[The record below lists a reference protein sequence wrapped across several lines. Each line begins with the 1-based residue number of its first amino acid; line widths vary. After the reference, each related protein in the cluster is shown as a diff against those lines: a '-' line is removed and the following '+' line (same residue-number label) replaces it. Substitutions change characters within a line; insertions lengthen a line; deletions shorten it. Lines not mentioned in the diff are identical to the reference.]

1 MLLILFI
8 IFSVVISSVVAKF
21 AFRTLANPLFVFI
34 VITSAQIVLYVINLA
49 FFEPLHF
56 QTQLYLSLYLFSGL
70 LGGLTAVAAF
80 NNKRHKLCVSALNID
95 KDKLKKNLRL
105 IGLAGLLVSIIF
117 AYNTLSLLQNNP
129 LAVYESAMDYRNDVM
144 FGDLA
149 DARGKFIPLLA
160 LSAINAGCILAPIYW
175 VLMQRAT
182 FIVFLP
188 LVAVVVYSIVIM
200 GRTHLMDSF
209 FLFAFSLAV
218 FEKLYAPLTTKR
230 IFFKFLLYSSL
241 VLSLLIFGMTEI
253 TGKSEWSARYP
264 HTFIN
269 DSPFLIQIYDYFTA
283 PLAKFNQ
290 VSIHDSP
297 EYSFGWSSF
306 RPLMYLLYKFGI
318 FSSYSDT
325 EYLFEEY
332 RLPFYGNV
340 SPAIRFFYED
350 FGVFGVFL
358 IPYLFML
365 ISCSLQFQ
373 LARKFSFGK
382 FAVLISFILA
392 FFGNTGVWAM
402 WYQHFYL
409 VLLIAYII
417 QNRLLISNYE
427 K

>member
-1 MLLILFI
+1 M
-8 IFSVVISSVVAKF
+8 AARF
-21 AFRTLANPLFVFI
+21 AFKTLINPLFVFV
-34 VITSAQIVLYVINLA
+34 VITSAQIILYVINLA
-49 FFEPLHF
+49 FFEPLHV

-95 KDKLKKNLRL
+95 KDKLRKNLRF

-117 AYNTLSLLQNNP
+117 AYNTLLLLQNNP
-129 LAVYESAMDYRNDVM
+129 FAVYESAMDYRNDVM

-160 LSAINAGCILAPIYW
+160 LTAINVGCILAPIYW

-188 LVAVVVYSIVIM
+188 LGAVVIYSIVIM
-200 GRTHLMDSF
+200 GRTHLIDSF
-209 FLFAFSLAV
+209 FLFAFSLAI
-218 FEKLYAPLTTKR
+218 FEKLHTPITTQR
-230 IFFKFLLYSSL
+230 IFFKFILYSSL

-269 DSPFLIQIYDYFTA
+269 DFPFLIQIYDYFTA

-290 VSIHDSP
+290 IAIHDSP
-297 EYSFGWSSF
+297 EYSLGWSSF
-306 RPLMYLLYKFGI
+306 RPLMYLLYKLGI
-318 FSSYSDT
+318 FSNYSDT

-350 FGVFGVFL
+350 FGVIGVFVM
-358 IPYLFML
+358 PYLFML
-365 ISCSLQFQ
+365 ISCSLQLQ

-382 FAVLISFILA
+382 FAVLISFVLA
-392 FFGNTGVWAM
+392 FFGSTGVWAM

-417 QNRLLISNYE
+417 QNRLLITAVR
-427 K
+427 